1 MFTLR
6 HSLFILLGLTFTV
19 FAQEGPTPAALS
31 AARAYGLPTP
41 PAGGSV
47 TGPFELDVPNVL
59 VYLDASRLRL
69 TMLFTN
75 SHSVLLADIGAD
87 GATVTPR
94 FAFNP
99 YGYYVVNGSALSAP
113 MYQPP
118 PGLDEQWPMVVPIYQ
133 VVSRVA
139 AQLPPGGAG
148 SADLDA
154 LLNEIISGGN
164 ETRSQI
170 IGGGFAE
177 CIEHYE
183 NGIYQGCW

>member
-1 MFTLR
+1 MSVSR
-6 HSLFILLGLTFTV
+6 HSLFLLLALTFMAS
-19 FAQEGPTPAALS
+19 AQQAATTS
-31 AARAYGLPTP
+31 ALAAASAYGLPVP
-41 PAGGSV
+41 PVGGSV
-47 TGPFELDVPNVL
+47 SGPFEIDAPNVL
-59 VYLDASRLRL
+59 VYLDESRLRL

-75 SHSVLLADIGAD
+75 THSVLLADISAD

-133 VVSRVA
+133 VVSQVA
-139 AQLPPGGAG
+139 AQLPAGGAG

-154 LLNEIISGGN
+154 LLNDIIRGGN
-164 ETRSQI
+164 QARSGI

-183 NGIYQGCW
+183 NGVYQGCW

>member
-1 MFTLR
+1 MSILR
-6 HSLFILLGLTFTV
+6 LCLFVLLGLTVT
-19 FAQEGPTPAALS
+19 ASGQEGPTPAALA

-41 PAGGSV
+41 PGGGSV

-87 GATVTPR
+87 GTTVTPR

-99 YGYYVVNGSALSAP
+99 YGYYVVNGSTLSAP

-139 AQLPPGGAG
+139 AELPAGGAG
-148 SADLDA
+148 SGDLDA

-164 ETRSQI
+164 QARSDI
-170 IGGGFAE
+170 ISGGFAE